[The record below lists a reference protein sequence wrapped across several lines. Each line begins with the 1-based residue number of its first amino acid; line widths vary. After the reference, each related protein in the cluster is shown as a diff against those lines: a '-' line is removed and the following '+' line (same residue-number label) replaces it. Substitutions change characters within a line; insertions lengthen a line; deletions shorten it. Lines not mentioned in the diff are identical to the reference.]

1 MFVHSPRA
9 MQWFK
14 PSDAFGHHCIPGH
27 AARDIGIWLVSN
39 ASILRTVT
47 TITFLLCVLNRLCTC
62 QMMGDCLQNAEA
74 ADKLLD
80 AIARS
85 LGSNIFAIVVAA
97 ACLQDGFSSSS
108 RGFELVPVSCC
119 TIGAVVKKKCPQVPG
134 KLLANLQQQQCQGF
148 FRIIP
153 GPAGTQ
159 PAVLPILAAMI
170 DKPYCKAVA
179 KILNRV
185 HSSSEHP
192 SSGKQLVDFETAS
205 EDSSDPYVYKMSP
218 PHLRYDLQEI

>member
-1 MFVHSPRA
+1 MVLVIC
-9 MQWFK
+9 
-14 PSDAFGHHCIPGH
+14 CIQGQ
-27 AARDIGIWLVSN
+27 AARDISIWLISN
-39 ASILRTVT
+39 ALILRTVT
-47 TITFLLCVLNRLCTC
+47 TITFLPRMLNSLCTC
-62 QMMGDCLQNAEA
+62 QTMGDCLQNPEA

-80 AIARS
+80 AIFRS
-85 LGSNIFAIVVAA
+85 LSMDGNNVFAMVVAA

-108 RGFELVPVSCC
+108 RGYELVPVSCC
-119 TIGAVVKKKCPQVPG
+119 AIGAVVKNKCPQVPG
-134 KLLANLQQQQCQGF
+134 KLLANLQQQQCQRF

-170 DKPYCKAVA
+170 DKPYSKAVA
-179 KILNRV
+179 KILNKV

-192 SSGKQLVDFETAS
+192 SSDKQLVDFETAS
-205 EDSSDPYVYKMSP
+205 EDSLDPYVYKMSP